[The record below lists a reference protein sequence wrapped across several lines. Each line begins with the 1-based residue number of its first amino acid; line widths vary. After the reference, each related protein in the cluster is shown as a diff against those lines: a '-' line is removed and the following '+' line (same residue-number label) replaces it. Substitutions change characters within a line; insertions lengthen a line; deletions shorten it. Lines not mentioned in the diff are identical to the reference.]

1 MRRWAWMTV
10 LAVVVF
16 AGVAEAAAYKI
27 EVARKWYGKPYLKIV
42 AQNGKTVAHG
52 ENLENFSD
60 AIDTARNLS
69 EGDFEIV
76 DAFHK

>member
-1 MRRWAWMTV
+1 MRRQAWMV
-10 LAVVVF
+10 LVAVFLF
-16 AGVAEAAAYKI
+16 AGIADAANYTI
-27 EVARKWYGKPYLKIV
+27 EVSRKWYGKPYIKIV

-69 EGDFEIV
+69 EGEFEIV